1 MQRHLLNCNKRSK
14 CSFFL
19 HLIYGLDYY
28 ARARHIFHSSISF
41 SSLLNS
47 MLMPHLYYVC
57 VQNVFILVKNS
68 NIVENLGFGKKYIF
82 RHEFR
87 VFFAV
92 YLTLSSLYKEKIWTK
107 NQGKRFL
114 YYDWHFTRKHKCYQC
129 KLYLWYILQTDKKC
143 CISNYNETWKMLWV
157 DNNNFIDFRF
167 LLCKKESLW
176 HFAEKDWF
184 FGAISKGMWVTS
196 WRSCR

>member
-68 NIVENLGFGKKYIF
+68 NIVENPGFGKKYIF

-114 YYDWHFTRKHKCYQC
+114 YYDWHFSRKHKCYQC
-129 KLYLWYILQTDKKC
+129 KLYLCITFCKLTKNVVFQIITRHEKC
-143 CISNYNETWKMLWV
+143 YE
-157 DNNNFIDFRF
+157 
-167 LLCKKESLW
+167 
-176 HFAEKDWF
+176 
-184 FGAISKGMWVTS
+184 
-196 WRSCR
+196 

>member
-47 MLMPHLYYVC
+47 ATFVLCMCTECIHSPVT
-57 VQNVFILVKNS
+57 NS

-157 DNNNFIDFRF
+157 DNNNLSTSDFCFAKKRVS
-167 LLCKKESLW
+167 LTLCWEGLI
-176 HFAEKDWF
+176 F
-184 FGAISKGMWVTS
+184 
-196 WRSCR
+196 WRNF

>member
-28 ARARHIFHSSISF
+28 ARARHIFHSCISF

-157 DNNNFIDFRF
+157 DNNNLSTSDFCF
-167 LLCKKESLW
+167 AKKKSLW
-176 HFAEKDWF
+176 HYAEKDWF